1 MKVLRPRWNQS
12 CRCHPVP
19 QPQPQQPRI
28 CAASVTY
35 TTAHRQ
41 CWSFNPLREA
51 RDWTWVLMDSSQVD
65 YPWARMETPSF
76 HFLRSI
82 RHHQRSCGS
91 KHSGD
96 TCLTAHY
103 NKHCPLS
110 LGQLNA
116 TTFFLH
122 VDSHRH
128 RGHQGTIST
137 EIFPTVRPGLQRKP
151 HRVFKQE
158 RLVSQDMSQ
167 QLFPPAGNRLRPRLK
182 RQDS

>member
-12 CRCHPVP
+12 CRCHPV
-19 QPQPQQPRI
+19 PQPQQPRI

-65 YPWARMETPSF
+65 YRWATMEIPSF

-91 KHSGD
+91 KHSDD
-96 TCLTAHY
+96 TCLTDHY

-116 TTFFLH
+116 TTFFFACGLPPSPRTPGDH
-122 VDSHRH
+122 LNRNISHCQTWSAEETT
-128 RGHQGTIST
+128 QG
-137 EIFPTVRPGLQRKP
+137 L
-151 HRVFKQE
+151 
-158 RLVSQDMSQ
+158 
-167 QLFPPAGNRLRPRLK
+167 
-182 RQDS
+182 